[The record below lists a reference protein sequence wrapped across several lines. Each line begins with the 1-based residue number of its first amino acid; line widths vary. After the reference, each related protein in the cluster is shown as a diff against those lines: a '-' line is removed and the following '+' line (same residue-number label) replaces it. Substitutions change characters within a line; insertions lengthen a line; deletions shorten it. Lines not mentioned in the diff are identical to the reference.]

1 MSTLP
6 TATHSRA
13 AIKLRSDVRQWLLD
27 ATPAVTEHTAHYAVP
42 LTFDIN
48 RMYAM
53 TPSGELAHDAKIAWA
68 KRAFAKFRRR
78 LDHAILGNAASRFN
92 RELTYIPMIEGQG
105 AKQQLHYHC
114 VIVTPARVSTQQLAA
129 EAKRAWMQT
138 GIGGHQIDVQP
149 MYDTGWLSYIAKEA
163 WTVKRETV
171 DFDNVRLAARPQRC

>member
-1 MSTLP
+1 M
-6 TATHSRA
+6 
-13 AIKLRSDVRQWLLD
+13 KLRADVRQWLLD
-27 ATPAVTEHTAHYAVP
+27 ATPDATDNTARFAVT

-53 TPSGELAHDAKIAWA
+53 TPTGELSLKDKVAWA

-78 LDHAILGNAASRFN
+78 LDHAILGNAASRYN
-92 RELTYIPMIEGQG
+92 RELVYIPLIEGQG
-105 AKQQLHYHC
+105 ATQQLHYHC
-114 VIVTPARVSTQQLAA
+114 VIVTPARVTAQQLAS

-138 GIGGHQIDVQP
+138 GVGGHQIDVQP

-171 DFDNVRLAARPQRC
+171 DFDNVRLGSSPQRC

>member
-1 MSTLP
+1 MSSLP
-6 TATHSRA
+6 TSTHSRA
-13 AIKLRSDVRQWLLD
+13 AIKLRADLRQWLHD
-27 ATPAVTEHTAHYAVP
+27 ALPEAASDTARFAVT

-53 TPSGELAHDAKIAWA
+53 TKSGELSQDDKIAWA

-78 LDHAILGNAASRFN
+78 LDHAILGNAASRYS
-92 RELTYIPMIEGQG
+92 RELVYIPMIEGQG
-105 AKQQLHYHC
+105 AAQQLHYHC
-114 VIVTPARVSTQQLAA
+114 VIVTPARVTAQQLAA

-171 DFDNVRLAARPQRC
+171 DFDNVRLGSSPQRC